1 VALADVDSLTFTY
14 PGASAPALLD
24 VSLELDE
31 GEIVALLGP
40 SGSGKSTLL
49 RALAG
54 LAPHFHGGRFAGR
67 LEVCGRDTRGTR
79 PADLAGQVASVFQDP
94 EDQIVMA
101 FVANE
106 VAFGLENLGVEPPSI
121 WPRVDAALERVDATH
136 LRDRRTTELSGGELQ
151 RVCLASAL
159 ALEPELLLLDEPTSQ
174 LDPAAA
180 ELFLDEVER
189 LGQTVVLSEQRVDR
203 ALRLA
208 TRVLYMEGGRIL
220 CDALREEGEAWL
232 RANRPR
238 YAPSGPSWAREEP
251 CDTVSRSRTRAE
263 IVSSG
268 GYPPTFLQ
276 APAGPEGLS
285 DTASLSQEARPVGEA
300 VVALRGISY
309 AHRPGVPVLE
319 GLDLVVHRGEIV
331 ALQGANG
338 SGKTTL
344 AKLAAGLLQPED
356 GSVTRA
362 GRAGYLLQD
371 PGRYVVCETALE
383 EAALAVAGDSRRARI
398 ELERVGLTHLAD
410 RHPRDLSSGERERL
424 GVAAVAVAEPDLLV
438 LDEPTRGLDPDRKIV
453 LYDWLV
459 DYATSGRAVLVA
471 THDQELPADRC
482 VSLAEQEEGLLVA

>member
-1 VALADVDSLTFTY
+1 VALAHVDSLTFTY
-14 PGASAPALLD
+14 PGASVSALLD
-24 VSLELDE
+24 VSLELDA

-67 LEVCGRDTRGTR
+67 VDVCGRDTREMR

-106 VAFGLENLGVEPPSI
+106 VAFGLENLGVEPPTI

-208 TRVLYMEGGRIL
+208 TRVLYIEGGRIL
-220 CDALREEGEAWL
+220 CDAPREEAGAWL

-238 YAPSGPSWAREEP
+238 YAPSEPSWAREEP

-263 IVSSG
+263 TVSTG
-268 GYPPTFLQ
+268 GDTPTFLQ
-276 APAGPEGLS
+276 APAGPRGLS
-285 DTASLSQEARPVGEA
+285 DTVSLGQEERPIGEA
-300 VVALRGISY
+300 VVALRDVSY

-319 GLDLVVHRGEIV
+319 GLDLAVHRGEIV
-331 ALQGANG
+331 GLQGPNG

-344 AKLAAGLLQPED
+344 AKLAAGLLEPED

-383 EAALAVAGDSRRARI
+383 EAALAVAGDGRRARV
-398 ELERVGLTHLAD
+398 ELERVGLAHLAD

-438 LDEPTRGLDPDRKIV
+438 LDEPTRGLDPDRKVV

-459 DYATSGRAVLVA
+459 DYAASGRAVLVA
-471 THDQELPADRC
+471 THDEELPADRR